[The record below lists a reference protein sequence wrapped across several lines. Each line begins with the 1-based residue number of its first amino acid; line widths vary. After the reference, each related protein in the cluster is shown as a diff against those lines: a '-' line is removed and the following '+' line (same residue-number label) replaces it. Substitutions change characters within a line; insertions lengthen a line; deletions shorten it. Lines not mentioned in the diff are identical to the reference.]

1 MKHNFDDTSRGLG
14 RILDPQTVSVEIAP
28 MLKTA
33 VQLVAKFTRSLSFKL
48 SFYAAFIMFL
58 ALLAF
63 AYQSISAQRE
73 NLITKMIQ
81 AALKDSEVIKAAI
94 WNGMMAKD
102 RAVIKQIVQ
111 TIGSHEGFKEINI
124 YDAKGALHYTSKP
137 DSVTRDP
144 APSDDP
150 LLENISANVSVRHT
164 VSRSGKSLFVVNP
177 LLNEKSCSAA
187 PCHAHS
193 ESQKVLGALEVKVPL
208 EGVAQEIS
216 HSTRKTVTF
225 AFMLFLLIS
234 SISGLAVTYL
244 VIPSIKRLQRRA
256 AKMAR
261 GEYDPKDRSA
271 GSDEMAELLRSFDK
285 MSRQINE
292 RTAELNASRKMYKSL
307 FEEAPCYLT
316 VVGRDYRIVR
326 ANRTFRDQFGDQ
338 TNKRCFFGYKGLS
351 SKCEECP
358 VEKTFADG
366 KSHQSE
372 EQWKLDGSTAYVM
385 VKTSP
390 ILNDQGEVA
399 EVLEMSVDVT
409 QLKQLQLELEKKRGE
424 FKFLFENVPCYL
436 TVVDRDFNIVQTN
449 KLFVNDF
456 GKGLGRKCFN
466 VYKRRDTRCDNC
478 PVAKTFLDGQS
489 HTSQEIWRRNG
500 EETHVIVY
508 TAPVTDQKGEILA
521 VMEMSTNIT
530 EVKRL
535 KSELTIL
542 GETIAG
548 MSHSI
553 KNILCGLEG
562 GVYVVDSGLAR
573 GKEDRIRAGWK
584 MVKNN
589 VGKVSELVKGILYAS
604 KEREP
609 DYKPCDPGQVLT
621 EVCDLY
627 EATASAERIQIVREF
642 EPKMGTCLLDPI
654 GIHSALSNLVSNAVE
669 ACRASDAEDHKITVS
684 GRIERDLILMQVAD
698 NGEGLPKEVER
709 KLFNRFYSTKGSKGT
724 GLGLVVTRKVIDE
737 HGGTIRVESQL
748 DRGTSFFIEI
758 PLMYAERLTALGA
771 VD

>member
-1 MKHNFDDTSRGLG
+1 
-14 RILDPQTVSVEIAP
+14 

-33 VQLVAKFTRSLSFKL
+33 TRFVTKFTHSLSFKL
-48 SFYAAFIMFL
+48 SFYTAFIMFL

-63 AYQSISAQRE
+63 AYHSISAQE
-73 NLITKMIQ
+73 DNLITKMIQ
-81 AALKDSEVIKAAI
+81 GALKDSDVIKAAI
-94 WNGMMAKD
+94 WNGMMTKD
-102 RAVIKQIVQ
+102 RAVIRQIVQ
-111 TIGSHEGFKEINI
+111 TIGSQEGFKEINI
-124 YDAKGALHYTSKP
+124 YDVKGILHYTSKP
-137 DSVTRDP
+137 DLANERLTP
-144 APSDDP
+144 PKNP
-150 LLENISANVSVRHT
+150 LLDDIGANTSVRHT
-164 VSRSGKSLFVVNP
+164 ASQSGNSLLVVNP

-187 PCHAHS
+187 SCHAHP
-193 ESQKVLGALEVKVPL
+193 ESQKVLGALEVKLPL
-208 EGVAQEIS
+208 EGVSQEIAKT
-216 HSTRKTVTF
+216 TRKTVVF
-225 AFMLFLLIS
+225 AFLLFIFIS
-234 SISGLAVTYL
+234 TFSGLAVTYL
-244 VIPSIKRLQRRA
+244 VIPSIRRLQRRA

-261 GEYDPKDRSA
+261 GEYDPKGRSA

-292 RTAELNASRKMYKSL
+292 RTAELAASRKLYKSL

-316 VVGRDYRIVR
+316 VVSHDYRIVR
-326 ANRTFRDQFGDQ
+326 ANRTFRDQFGVQ
-338 TNKRCFFGYKGLS
+338 TGKHCFTGYKGLS

-372 EQWKLDGSTAYVM
+372 EEWQLDGNTVYVM

-390 ILNDQGEVA
+390 IFNDQGEVA

-409 QLKQLQLELEKKRGE
+409 RLKQLQLDLEKKQRE
-424 FKFLFENVPCYL
+424 FKYLFENVPCYL

-449 KLFVNDF
+449 KLFDQDF
-456 GKGLGRKCFN
+456 GDGLGRKCFK
-466 VYKRRDTRCDNC
+466 VYKRRDSKCDNC
-478 PVAKTFLDGQS
+478 PVEKTFLDGQT
-489 HTSQEIWRRNG
+489 HNSQEIWRRNG
-500 EETHVIVY
+500 EETHIIVY
-508 TAPVTDQKGEILA
+508 TAPITDQKGEIRA

-535 KSELTIL
+535 ESELTIL

-562 GVYVVDSGLAR
+562 GVYVLDSGLQR
-573 GKEDRIRAGWK
+573 GKEDRVRDGWE

-589 VGKVSELVKGILYAS
+589 VAKVSELVKGILYAS

-609 DYKPCDPGQVLT
+609 EYKECDPGRLLT

-627 EATASAERIQIVREF
+627 EATAGGEGIQIVREF
-642 EPKMGTCLLDPI
+642 EKEMGNCFLDPA

-669 ACRASDAEDHKITVS
+669 ACRASDVAGHRITVS
-684 GRIERDLILMQVAD
+684 GRFEGGVLLMEVTD
-698 NGEGLPKEVER
+698 DGYGMPKEVKR

-724 GLGLVVTRKVIDE
+724 GLGLVITRKVIEE
-737 HGGTIRVESQL
+737 HGGTIRVESEP

-758 PLMYAERLTALGA
+758 PLRSAQKPTVRSAAG
-771 VD
+771 

>member
-1 MKHNFDDTSRGLG
+1 
-14 RILDPQTVSVEIAP
+14 

-33 VQLVAKFTRSLSFKL
+33 TRFVTKFTRSLSFKL
-48 SFYAAFIMFL
+48 SFYTAFVMFL

-63 AYQSISAQRE
+63 AYHSISAQE
-73 NLITKMIQ
+73 DNLITKMIQ
-81 AALKDSEVIKAAI
+81 GALKDSEVIKAAI
-94 WNGMMAKD
+94 WNGMMTKD
-102 RAVIKQIVQ
+102 RAVIRQIVQ
-111 TIGSHEGFKEINI
+111 TIGAQEGFKEINI
-124 YDAKGALHYTSKP
+124 YDAKGVLHYTSKA
-137 DSVTRDP
+137 DLAKERLFVRKN
-144 APSDDP
+144 P
-150 LLENISANVSVRHT
+150 LLDDIGDNTSVRHT
-164 VSRSGKSLFVVNP
+164 VSQSGNSLVVVNP

-187 PCHAHS
+187 SCHAHP
-193 ESQKVLGALEVKVPL
+193 ETQKVLGALEVKLPL
-208 EGVAQEIS
+208 EGVSQEVAKT
-216 HSTRKTVTF
+216 TRKTVVF
-225 AFMLFLLIS
+225 AFLLFLLIS
-234 SISGLAVTYL
+234 TISGLAVTYL
-244 VIPSIKRLQRRA
+244 VTPSIRRLQRRA

-261 GEYDPKDRSA
+261 GEYDPKGRSA
-271 GSDEMAELLRSFDK
+271 GSDEMSELLRSFDK

-292 RTAELNASRKMYKSL
+292 RTGELDASRKMYKSL

-316 VVGRDYRIVR
+316 VLSHDYRIVR
-326 ANRTFRDQFGDQ
+326 ANRTFRDRFGDQ
-338 TNKRCFFGYKGLS
+338 TNKHCFIGYKGLS
-351 SKCEECP
+351 SKCDECP
-358 VEKTFADG
+358 VEKTFADS

-372 EQWKLDGSTAYVM
+372 EEWQLDGSTVYVM

-390 ILNDQGEVA
+390 IFNNQGEVA

-409 QLKQLQLELEKKRGE
+409 RLKQLQLDLEKKQRE
-424 FKFLFENVPCYL
+424 FKYLFENVPCYL

-449 KLFVNDF
+449 KLFDQDF
-456 GKGLGRKCFN
+456 GDGLGRKCFR
-466 VYKRRDTRCDNC
+466 VYKGRNTRCDNC
-478 PVAKTFLDGQS
+478 PVEKTFLDGQS

-508 TAPVTDQKGEILA
+508 TAPITDQKGEIRA

-535 KSELTIL
+535 ESELTIL
-542 GETIAG
+542 GETVAD

-609 DYKPCDPGQVLT
+609 DYKECDPGQLLT

-627 EATASAERIQIVREF
+627 SATASGEGIQIVREF
-642 EPKMGTCLLDPI
+642 EAKMGTCLLDPI

-669 ACRASDAEDHKITVS
+669 ACRASGVAGHKITVS
-684 GRIERDLILMQVAD
+684 GRFERDLILMQVAD
-698 NGEGLPKEVER
+698 DGEGIPKEVER
-709 KLFNRFYSTKGSKGT
+709 KLFNRFYSTKGSNGT
-724 GLGLVVTRKVIDE
+724 GLGLVVTRKVIEE
-737 HGGTIRVESQL
+737 HGGTIRVESQP
-748 DRGTSFFIEI
+748 DRGTIFFIEI
-758 PLMYAERLTALGA
+758 PLKYSEQLAALSA
-771 VD
+771 AD

>member
-1 MKHNFDDTSRGLG
+1 
-14 RILDPQTVSVEIAP
+14 

-33 VQLVAKFTRSLSFKL
+33 TRFVTNFTRSLSFKL
-48 SFYAAFIMFL
+48 SFYTAFIMFL

-63 AYQSISAQRE
+63 AYHSISAQE
-73 NLITKMIQ
+73 DNLITKMIQ
-81 AALKDSEVIKAAI
+81 GALKDSEVIKAAI
-94 WNGMMAKD
+94 WNGMMTKD

-111 TIGSHEGFKEINI
+111 TIGAQEGFKEINI
-124 YDAKGALHYTSKP
+124 YDAKGVLHYTSKP
-137 DSVTRDP
+137 DLAKERLSIRKN
-144 APSDDP
+144 P
-150 LLENISANVSVRHT
+150 LLEDVGANTSVRHT
-164 VSRSGKSLFVVNP
+164 VSQSGNSLLVVNP

-187 PCHAHS
+187 SCHAHP
-193 ESQKVLGALEVKVPL
+193 ESQKVLGALEVKLPL
-208 EGVAQEIS
+208 EGVSQEVAKT
-216 HSTRKTVTF
+216 TRKTVIF
-225 AFMLFLLIS
+225 AFLLFIFIS
-234 SISGLAVTYL
+234 TISGLAVTYL
-244 VIPSIKRLQRRA
+244 VIPSIRRLQRRA

-261 GEYDPKDRSA
+261 GEYDPKGRSA

-292 RTAELNASRKMYKSL
+292 RTAELDASRKMYKSL

-316 VVGRDYRIVR
+316 VVSHDYRIVR
-326 ANRTFRDQFGDQ
+326 ANRTFRDQFGVQ
-338 TNKRCFFGYKGLS
+338 TGKHCFTGYKGLS
-351 SKCEECP
+351 SKCDECP

-372 EQWKLDGSTAYVM
+372 EEWQLDGSTVYVM

-390 ILNDQGEVA
+390 IFNDQGEVA

-409 QLKQLQLELEKKRGE
+409 RLKQLQLDLEKKQRE
-424 FKFLFENVPCYL
+424 FKYLFENVPCYL

-449 KLFVNDF
+449 KLFDRDF
-456 GKGLGRKCFN
+456 GDGLGRKCFK
-466 VYKRRDTRCDNC
+466 VYKRRDTKCDNC
-478 PVAKTFLDGQS
+478 PVEKTFLDGQT
-489 HTSQEIWRRNG
+489 HNSQEIWRRNG
-500 EETHVIVY
+500 EETHIIVY
-508 TAPVTDQKGEILA
+508 TAPVTDHKGEIRA

-535 KSELTIL
+535 ESELTIL

-562 GVYVVDSGLAR
+562 GVYVLDSGLQR
-573 GKEDRIRAGWK
+573 GKEDRVRAGWE

-589 VGKVSELVKGILYAS
+589 VAKVSELVKGILYAS

-609 DYKPCDPGQVLT
+609 EYKECDPGRLLT

-627 EATASAERIQIVREF
+627 EATAGGEGIQIAREF
-642 EPKMGTCLLDPI
+642 EKEMGNCLLDPA

-669 ACRASDAEDHKITVS
+669 ACRASDVAGHRITVS
-684 GRIERDLILMQVAD
+684 GRFEGGVLLMEVTD
-698 NGEGLPKEVER
+698 DGYGMPKEVKR

-724 GLGLVVTRKVIDE
+724 GLGLVITRKVIEE
-737 HGGTIRVESQL
+737 HGGTIRVESEP

-758 PLMYAERLTALGA
+758 PLRSAQKPTVCSAAG
-771 VD
+771 

>member
-1 MKHNFDDTSRGLG
+1 
-14 RILDPQTVSVEIAP
+14 

-33 VQLVAKFTRSLSFKL
+33 TRFVTKFTRSLSFKL
-48 SFYAAFIMFL
+48 SFYTAFIMFL

-63 AYQSISAQRE
+63 AYHSISAQE
-73 NLITKMIQ
+73 DNLITKMIQ
-81 AALKDSEVIKAAI
+81 GALKDSDVIKAAI
-94 WNGMMAKD
+94 WNGMMTKD
-102 RAVIKQIVQ
+102 RAVIRQIVQ
-111 TIGSHEGFKEINI
+111 TIGSQEGFKEINI
-124 YDAKGALHYTSKP
+124 YDVKGILHYTSKP
-137 DSVTRDP
+137 DLANERLTP
-144 APSDDP
+144 PKNP
-150 LLENISANVSVRHT
+150 LLDDIGANTSVRHT
-164 VSRSGKSLFVVNP
+164 VSQSGNSLLVVNP

-187 PCHAHS
+187 SCHAHP
-193 ESQKVLGALEVKVPL
+193 ESQKVLGALEVKLPL
-208 EGVAQEIS
+208 EGVSQEIAKT
-216 HSTRKTVTF
+216 TRKTVVF
-225 AFMLFLLIS
+225 AFLLFIFIS
-234 SISGLAVTYL
+234 TFSGLAVTYL
-244 VIPSIKRLQRRA
+244 VIPSIRRLQRRA

-261 GEYDPKDRSA
+261 GEYDPKGRSA

-292 RTAELNASRKMYKSL
+292 RTAELAASRKLYKSL

-316 VVGRDYRIVR
+316 VVSHDYRIVR
-326 ANRTFRDQFGDQ
+326 ANRTFLDQFGVQ
-338 TNKRCFFGYKGLS
+338 TGKHCFTGYKGLS

-372 EQWKLDGSTAYVM
+372 EEWQLDGNTVYVM

-390 ILNDQGEVA
+390 IFNDQGEVA

-409 QLKQLQLELEKKRGE
+409 RLKQLQLDLEKKQRE
-424 FKFLFENVPCYL
+424 FKYLFENVPCYL

-449 KLFVNDF
+449 KLFDQDF
-456 GKGLGRKCFN
+456 GNGLGRKCFK
-466 VYKRRDTRCDNC
+466 VYKRRESKCDNC
-478 PVAKTFLDGQS
+478 PVEKTFLDGQT
-489 HTSQEIWRRNG
+489 HNSQEIWRRNG
-500 EETHVIVY
+500 EETHIIVY
-508 TAPVTDQKGEILA
+508 TAPITDQKGEIRA

-535 KSELTIL
+535 ESELTIL

-562 GVYVVDSGLAR
+562 GVYVLDSGLQR
-573 GKEDRIRAGWK
+573 GKEDRVRDGWE

-589 VGKVSELVKGILYAS
+589 VAKVSELVKGILYAS

-609 DYKPCDPGQVLT
+609 EYEECDPGRLLT

-627 EATASAERIQIVREF
+627 EATAGGEGIQIVREF
-642 EPKMGTCLLDPI
+642 EKEMGNCFLDPA

-669 ACRASDAEDHKITVS
+669 ACRARDVAGHRITVS
-684 GRIERDLILMQVAD
+684 GRFEGGVLLMEVTD
-698 NGEGLPKEVER
+698 DGYGMPKEVKR

-724 GLGLVVTRKVIDE
+724 GLGLVITRKVIEE
-737 HGGTIRVESQL
+737 HGGTIRVESEP

-758 PLMYAERLTALGA
+758 PLRSAQKPTVRSAAG
-771 VD
+771 

>member
-1 MKHNFDDTSRGLG
+1 
-14 RILDPQTVSVEIAP
+14 

-33 VQLVAKFTRSLSFKL
+33 TRFVTKFTHSLSFKL
-48 SFYAAFIMFL
+48 SFYTAFIMFL

-63 AYQSISAQRE
+63 AYHSISAQE
-73 NLITKMIQ
+73 DNLITKMIQ
-81 AALKDSEVIKAAI
+81 GALKDSEVIKAAI
-94 WNGMMAKD
+94 WNGMMTKD
-102 RAVIKQIVQ
+102 RAVIRQIVQ
-111 TIGSHEGFKEINI
+111 TIGSQEGFKEINI
-124 YDAKGALHYTSKP
+124 YDVKGILHYTSKP
-137 DSVTRDP
+137 DLANERLTP
-144 APSDDP
+144 PKNP
-150 LLENISANVSVRHT
+150 LLDDIGANTSVRHT
-164 VSRSGKSLFVVNP
+164 VSQSGNSLLVVNP

-187 PCHAHS
+187 SCHAHP
-193 ESQKVLGALEVKVPL
+193 ESQKVLGALEVKLPL
-208 EGVAQEIS
+208 EGVSQEIAKT
-216 HSTRKTVTF
+216 TRKTVVF
-225 AFMLFLLIS
+225 AFLLFIFIS
-234 SISGLAVTYL
+234 TFSGLAVTYL
-244 VIPSIKRLQRRA
+244 VIPSIRRLQRRA

-261 GEYDPKDRSA
+261 GEYDPKGRSA

-292 RTAELNASRKMYKSL
+292 RTAELDASRKLYKSL

-316 VVGRDYRIVR
+316 VVSRDYRIVR
-326 ANRTFRDQFGDQ
+326 ANRTFLDQFGVQ
-338 TNKRCFFGYKGLS
+338 TGKHCFTGYKGLS

-372 EQWKLDGSTAYVM
+372 EEWRLDGNTVYVM

-390 ILNDQGEVA
+390 IFNDQGEVA

-409 QLKQLQLELEKKRGE
+409 RLKQLQLDLEKKQRE
-424 FKFLFENVPCYL
+424 FKYLFENVPCYL

-449 KLFVNDF
+449 KLFDQDF
-456 GKGLGRKCFN
+456 GNGLGRKCFK
-466 VYKRRDTRCDNC
+466 VYKRRESKCDNC
-478 PVAKTFLDGQS
+478 PVEKTFLDGQT
-489 HTSQEIWRRNG
+489 HNSQEIWRRNG
-500 EETHVIVY
+500 EETHIIVY
-508 TAPVTDQKGEILA
+508 TAPITDQKGEIRA

-535 KSELTIL
+535 ESELTIL

-562 GVYVVDSGLAR
+562 GVYVLDSGLQR
-573 GKEDRIRAGWK
+573 GKEDRVRDGWE

-589 VGKVSELVKGILYAS
+589 VAKVSELVKGILYAS

-609 DYKPCDPGQVLT
+609 EYQECDPGRLLT

-627 EATASAERIQIVREF
+627 EATAGGERIQIVREF
-642 EPKMGTCLLDPI
+642 EKEMGNCLLDPA

-669 ACRASDAEDHKITVS
+669 ACRASDVAGHRITVS
-684 GRIERDLILMQVAD
+684 GRFEGGILLMEVTD
-698 NGEGLPKEVER
+698 DGYGMPKEVKR

-724 GLGLVVTRKVIDE
+724 GLGLVITRKVIEE
-737 HGGTIRVESQL
+737 HGGTIRVESEP

-758 PLMYAERLTALGA
+758 PLRSAQKPTVRSAAG
-771 VD
+771 

>member
-1 MKHNFDDTSRGLG
+1 
-14 RILDPQTVSVEIAP
+14 
-28 MLKTA
+28 MLNKA
-33 VQLVAKFTRSLSFKL
+33 IQFVKKFTRSLSFKL

-63 AYQSISAQRE
+63 AYQSVSAQKE
-73 NLITKMIQ
+73 NLINKMIQ
-81 AALKDSEVIKAAI
+81 GALKDSQVIKAAI
-94 WNGMMAKD
+94 WNGMMTKD
-102 RAVIKQIVQ
+102 REVIRQIVR
-111 TIGSHEGFKEINI
+111 TIGSQEGFTEINI
-124 YDAKGALHYTSKP
+124 YDARGVLHYTSNP
-137 DSVTRDP
+137 DLPPERLRTRTN
-144 APSDDP
+144 P
-150 LLENISANVSVRHT
+150 LLEDIGTNTSVRHA
-164 VSRSGKSLFVVNP
+164 VSESGNSLLVVNP
-177 LLNEKSCSAA
+177 LLNKKSCSAA
-187 PCHAHS
+187 ACHAHP
-193 ESQKVLGALEVKVPL
+193 ESQKVLGALEVKLPL
-208 EGVAQEIS
+208 EGVTQEIAKT
-216 HSTRKTVTF
+216 TRKTVIF
-225 AFMLFLLIS
+225 AFLLFLLIS
-234 SISGLAVTYL
+234 TISGLAVTYL
-244 VIPSIKRLQRRA
+244 VIPSIRSLQKRA

-261 GEYDPKDRSA
+261 GEYDPKGRSA
-271 GSDEMAELLRSFDK
+271 GSDEMGELLRSFDK

-292 RTAELNASRKMYKSL
+292 RTAELDASRNMYKSL

-316 VVGRDYRIVR
+316 VVSRDYRIVR
-326 ANRTFRDQFGDQ
+326 TNRTFREQFGDQ
-338 TNKRCFFGYKGLS
+338 TDRHCFIGYKGLS
-351 SKCEECP
+351 SKCDECP

-366 KSHQSE
+366 TSHQSE
-372 EQWKLDGSTAYVM
+372 ELWKLDGATVYVI

-390 ILNDQGEVA
+390 ILNDQGEVS

-409 QLKQLQLELEKKRGE
+409 RLKQLQLELEKKQRE

-436 TVVDRDFNIVQTN
+436 TVVDQDFNIVQTN
-449 KLFVNDF
+449 KLFAHDF
-456 GKGLGRKCFN
+456 GKDLGRKCFN

-478 PVAKTFLDGQS
+478 PVEKTFLDGRS

-508 TAPVTDQKGEILA
+508 TAPVTDPKGEIRA

-535 KSELTIL
+535 ESELTIL
-542 GETIAG
+542 GETIAE

-562 GVYVVDSGLAR
+562 GVYVVDSGIAR
-573 GKEDRIRAGWK
+573 GKEDRIRAGWQ

-609 DYKPCDPGQVLT
+609 DYNECDPGQLLT

-627 EATASAERIQIVREF
+627 EATASGEGIQIVREF
-642 EPKMGTCLLDPI
+642 ETEMGTCLLDPI

-669 ACRASDAEDHKITVS
+669 ACRASDTARHTITVS
-684 GRIERDLILMQVAD
+684 GRFEGDLILMQVAD
-698 NGEGLPKEVER
+698 DGEGMPKEVER

-724 GLGLVVTRKVIDE
+724 GLGLVVTRKVIEE
-737 HGGTIRVESQL
+737 HGGTIRVESQP

-758 PLMYAERLTALGA
+758 PLKFAERRTALGGA
-771 VD
+771 D